1 MWANLRENQT
11 SWPASS
17 VVVGRGFPEQASR
30 QAGGRLAADVGD
42 DVPGY
47 GWSCSAGC
55 QNRQPLMAWPVMA
68 LAAALS
74 EV

>member
-1 MWANLRENQT
+1 MRANLRDSQT
-11 SWPASS
+11 SGPASS

-30 QAGGRLAADVGD
+30 QAGGRLAAEATD
-42 DVPGY
+42 DVRGY
-47 GWSCSAGC
+47 CWSCSAGC

-74 EV
+74 EG

>member
-1 MWANLRENQT
+1 MWEKLRENQT
-11 SWPASS
+11 LGPASS
-17 VVVGRGFPEQASR
+17 IVVGRGFPEQASR
-30 QAGGRLAADVGD
+30 QAGGRLAADAAD

-55 QNRQPLMAWPVMA
+55 QKRQPLMAWPVMA

-74 EV
+74 DV